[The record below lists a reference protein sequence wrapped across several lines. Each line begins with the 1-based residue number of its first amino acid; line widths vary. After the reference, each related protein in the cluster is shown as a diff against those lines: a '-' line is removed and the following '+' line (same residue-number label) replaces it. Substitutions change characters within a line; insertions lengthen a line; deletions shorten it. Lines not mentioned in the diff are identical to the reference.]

1 MVLQKRKN
9 AEETMYSSFPPQ
21 EGNDP
26 KLSSI
31 MATRPSAAA
40 APPSSAAVAS
50 RPNNLPPHPPQV
62 GKDPKLLAC
71 CMNDNGDSA
80 ITSSSSSSQANL
92 GVAAAAAA
100 SSVPSHQQVV
110 EHDDAAPP
118 SKESI
123 ANSLLSFKQ
132 TSPTMATK
140 APPNSGIMA
149 NFCQVKP
156 NNPADSLTNVNQLHT
171 ENHSV
176 IDSRNGASNYEIH
189 EETDSHSSMLTKK
202 VVFPTFIN
210 PAAEPCIN
218 NSNFWLQEEEER
230 FL

>member
-1 MVLQKRKN
+1 MVLQRRKN

-92 GVAAAAAA
+92 GVAAAAA